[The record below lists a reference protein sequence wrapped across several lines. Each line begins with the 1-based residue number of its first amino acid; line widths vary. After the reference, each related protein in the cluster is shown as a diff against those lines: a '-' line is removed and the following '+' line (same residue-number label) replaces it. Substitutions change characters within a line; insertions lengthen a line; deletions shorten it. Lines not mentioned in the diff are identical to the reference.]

1 MASATQQTERKRQLK
16 AKKAGTKRKKALA
29 KNGTTPKFPVHQD
42 K

>member
-1 MASATQQTERKRQLK
+1 MASSTQQTKRKRELK
-16 AKKAGTKRKKALA
+16 SKKAGSKRKKALA